1 MSSQARKQRRAY
13 EKFLKKTN
21 PTAYKEWKSESIKR
35 GNEIHQAN
43 VESVRKSE
51 EAYYESQQ
59 TKIISQL
66 REEGKTNEE
75 IDSFIA
81 KWVQTIK
88 VWGSDERPKRWRELN
103 REVA

>member
-1 MSSQARKQRRAY
+1 MSSESRKQRRAY

-21 PTAYKEWKSESIKR
+21 PGAYKMWKSESIKR
-35 GNEIHQAN
+35 GQEIHESN

-51 EAYYESQQ
+51 ESYYEAQQ
-59 TKIISQL
+59 TKLISQL

-75 IDSFIA
+75 IDSFVA

-88 VWGSDERPKRWRELN
+88 VWGSNEKPKRWRELN